1 MNHWINHF
9 ITGPTRRDASTYK
22 KSQNPGRNYSKN
34 RISCSP
40 IAIAANPP
48 VAGGWGIHKNQIKW
62 LMFPASVHNALSCKG
77 FPEARLVLQ
86 ICNSQKWN
94 QMIDV
99 SCVSRN
105 NTSWSFFRIYVPFN
119 DGSSD
124 IEQNL

>member
-1 MNHWINHF
+1 
-9 ITGPTRRDASTYK
+9 
-22 KSQNPGRNYSKN
+22 
-34 RISCSP
+34 
-40 IAIAANPP
+40 
-48 VAGGWGIHKNQIKW
+48 
-62 LMFPASVHNALSCKG
+62 MFPASVHNALSCKG

-94 QMIDV
+94 QMIVLQICNSQKWNQMIDV

-105 NTSWSFFRIYVPFN
+105 NISWKSLRIYVPFN